1 MINMTI
7 IPALGCFLGA
17 LIGIIGIIV
26 FFRRWTKERYNL
38 MRIRERRV
46 TDFGDIIPALWNFV
60 FMIICL
66 GFTVTFIITGIN
78 FVLKG

>member
-7 IPALGCFLGA
+7 IPALRCFLGA
-17 LIGIIGIIV
+17 LIGIFGIIV

-46 TDFGDIIPALWNFV
+46 TDFGDIIPVLWNFV

-66 GFTVTFIITGIN
+66 GFTVTFIIAGIN